1 MDQRTM
7 IYWAACIDS
16 TLYLVGVFAL
26 GVWQNHHWACILAVA
41 TKGVSYL
48 ADWCGEFARDAPIWY
63 PGWAYL
69 VGFSIALGVLAGAMA
84 I

>member
-26 GVWQNHHWACILAVA
+26 GVWQNHPWACILAVA
-41 TKGVSYL
+41 CKGVSYL
-48 ADWCGEFARDAPIWY
+48 GD
-63 PGWAYL
+63 
-69 VGFSIALGVLAGAMA
+69 VALGMGFERRVYSAGLGLSVALGALAGATA
-84 I
+84 V

>member
-26 GVWQNHHWACILAVA
+26 GVWQNHPWACILAVA
-41 TKGVSYL
+41 CKGVSYL
-48 ADWCGEFARDAPIWY
+48 GDALL
-63 PGWAYL
+63 AF
-69 VGFSIALGVLAGAMA
+69 GFETSRYMLALTVALGALAGAMA

>member
-16 TLYLVGVFAL
+16 TLYIVGVFAL
-26 GVWQNHHWACILAVA
+26 GVWQNHPWACILAVA
-41 TKGVSYL
+41 SKGVSYL
-48 ADWCGEFARDAPIWY
+48 GDALFAF
-63 PGWAYL
+63 
-69 VGFSIALGVLAGAMA
+69 GFETSRYMLALTIGIGALAGAIA

>member
-1 MDQRTM
+1 MDQRAM

-16 TLYLVGVFAL
+16 TLYLAGVFAL

-48 ADWCGEFARDAPIWY
+48 GDAAAAMDIEI
-63 PGWAYL
+63 GFQGC
-69 VGFSIALGVLAGAMA
+69 VGLSIALGVLAGAMA